1 MEHYFD
7 QSATTKPSDE
17 AVKAFGEAALVW
29 GNPSSVHQLGQQ
41 AATLLRDSRSKVAKS
56 FGMQRVTKD
65 IVLFTSCGTES
76 NNIAMLGCAY
86 SKKRD
91 TNAPG
96 AVVISAGEHPSIEN
110 PAQRLEAQGY
120 DVLRVPTLG
129 GVLDLQWLE
138 NELKERKSSAKS
150 PVIFAGFMLVNN
162 ETGAI
167 YDVKSAGSLVKK
179 YYPDAVVHCDAVQG
193 YMKLKFTPY
202 TLGVDTMTVS
212 AHKIHAIRGAAALFV
227 SENVLKRRHLVPV
240 MPGGGQEQG
249 FRSGTENLC
258 SIASLAAAAEIG
270 RMNLADNREK
280 TALLRA
286 KLDKALAEL
295 DVKQNQNLG
304 APNAEFLPNICSIV
318 LPGIRSETM
327 LNFLSGKGIYV
338 SAGSACSAHAKKKSA
353 ALEAFGVTAE
363 DADSTLRISLDY
375 TNTEEDIDALVN
387 GLREG
392 IAVLQRKK

>member
-7 QSATTKPSDE
+7 QSATTKPSDA
-17 AVKAFGEAALVW
+17 AVKAFTEAAAVW

-41 AATLLRDSRSKVAKS
+41 AAALLRDSRAKVAKS

-76 NNIAMLGCAY
+76 NNIAMLGCAAA
-86 SKKRD
+86 KKRD
-91 TNAPG
+91 PENPG
-96 AVVISAGEHPSIEN
+96 AIVISAGEHPSVEN
-110 PAQRLEAQGY
+110 PAQRLESQGY
-120 DVLRVPTLG
+120 DVLRVPTAG
-129 GVLDLQWLE
+129 GVLDLDWLD
-138 NELKERKSSAKS
+138 NELKERKNSGKS

-162 ETGAI
+162 ETGAV
-167 YDVKSAGSLVKK
+167 YDVKSAGALVKK

-240 MPGGGQEQG
+240 MPGGGQEHG

-258 SIASLAAAAEIG
+258 SIASLAAAAEDG
-270 RMNLADNREK
+270 RLNLSENREK
-280 TALLRA
+280 VIALRA
-286 KLDKALAEL
+286 QLDEGLAAL
-295 DVKQNQNLG
+295 DVKQNQAAG
-304 APNAEFLPNICSIV
+304 KENAEFLPNICSIV

-353 ALEAFGVTAE
+353 ALEAFGVSAE

-375 TNTEEDIDALVN
+375 TNTEEDVAALVD

-392 IAVLQRKK
+392 ITALQRKR